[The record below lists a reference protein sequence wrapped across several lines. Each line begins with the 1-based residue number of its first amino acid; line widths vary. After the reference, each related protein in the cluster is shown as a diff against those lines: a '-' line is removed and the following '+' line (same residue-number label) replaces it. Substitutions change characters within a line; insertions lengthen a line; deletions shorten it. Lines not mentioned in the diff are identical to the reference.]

1 MFFFYQMGSTMKR
14 SVFDEQTSKALKQ
27 WHNKAKKKSETTT
40 PQPNF
45 RPKAGGDI
53 ESAPANITA
62 SVDVK
67 EGDQPRKP
75 SDFLDP

>member
-1 MFFFYQMGSTMKR
+1 MKR

-27 WHNKAKKKSETTT
+27 WHKNAKKKSENSGQQS
-40 PQPNF
+40 PLPNL
-45 RPKAGGDI
+45 RPKTGGGDI

-67 EGDQPRKP
+67 EEQPR
-75 SDFLDP
+75 